1 MRPLTLSELA
11 ETVTPENIPDFF
23 HGLRNRP
30 EPHCL
35 EYEALIIQS
44 AAETLNLS
52 PWELFLSYQESAG
65 ESLPQ
70 LTERIWQLSFPAFF
84 NCLETKPEPKK
95 CSIIDFPVSPK
106 CKPTIQGKMT
116 SFIDEDGNRKWRK
129 VKACKTKKP
138 ISLKKNVV
146 QFIHKHTETGVIA
159 K

>member
-1 MRPLTLSELA
+1 MRTSTFAEMA

-70 LTERIWQLSFPAFF
+70 LTEIVWRLSFPQFF
-84 NCLETKPEPKK
+84 NCLETKPEPKMAT
-95 CSIIDFPVSPK
+95 IIDFPVIPK
-106 CKPTIQGKMT
+106 PDGQVVRTK
-116 SFIDEDGNRKWRK
+116 SYIDDDGNRKWIK
-129 VKACKTKKP
+129 VKPPKANGR
-138 ISLKKNVV
+138 ISLKKNVI
-146 QFIHKHTETGVIA
+146 QFTPNQAQEKVIA